1 MNKYYIYII
10 LFFEVFILKN
20 IFGKITNNKIILKD
34 EYKKQIDNVSYSIV
48 FDGEIYNK
56 NALRN
61 ICITKGYITDNSNI
75 QDLIFKS
82 N

>member
-1 MNKYYIYII
+1 MKD
-10 LFFEVFILKN
+10 

-75 QDLIFKS
+75 
-82 N
+82 

>member
-56 NALRN
+56 KFKDIEKRP
-61 ICITKGYITDNSNI
+61 
-75 QDLIFKS
+75 IFFELDFLNLLPS
-82 N
+82 